1 MIKDLKTLIIM
12 LKSYQNI
19 ENNIKHSLVDSNLNV
34 NEFAALEALDT
45 KGSLSTQEL
54 IDTVLIPNSSMT
66 YVLEILTKK
75 GLITKDKKVNDKRV
89 QIITLSKKGKEVFEE
104 IYKEHFKHMRS
115 IFNVLNE
122 EEELQLQNLLKKL
135 GKEAME
141 VLA

>member
-19 ENNIKHSLVDSNLNV
+19 ENNIKHSLIGSNLNV

-45 KGSLSTQEL
+45 KGPLSTQEL

-75 GLITKDKKVNDKRV
+75 GLITKDKKENDKRV
-89 QIITLSKKGKEVFEE
+89 QII
-104 IYKEHFKHMRS
+104 
-115 IFNVLNE
+115 
-122 EEELQLQNLLKKL
+122 KL
-135 GKEAME
+135 ASLITMG
-141 VLA
+141 

>member
-75 GLITKDKKVNDKRV
+75 GLITKDRKENDKRV

-115 IFNVLNE
+115 IFDVLNE

-141 VLA
+141 VLT

>member
-19 ENNIKHSLVDSNLNV
+19 ENNIKHSLVGSNLNV

-45 KGSLSTQEL
+45 KGPLSTQEL

-75 GLITKDKKVNDKRV
+75 GLITKDKKANDKRV
-89 QIITLSKKGKEVFEE
+89 QIITLSKKGKDVFEE
-104 IYKEHFKHMRS
+104 IYQEHFKHMRS